1 MNCGMKVLSVFEPY
15 VSNKK
20 HVGEYTQ
27 LTVVPSA
34 REKIRSFFFFLI
46 KNNFDD
52 ILST

>member
-1 MNCGMKVLSVFEPY
+1 VNCGMKVLSVFEPY

-34 REKIRSFFFFLI
+34 REKIRSFFFLI